1 VIGGVRNPSDRLAHR
16 ENEDGSLPRA
26 LTEDKSHFE
35 PHHSTNDNSHASGAH
50 KKPGLL
56 AKLNPKVDADGDG
69 KAGFMK

>member
-16 ENEDGSLPRA
+16 ENED
-26 LTEDKSHFE
+26 
-35 PHHSTNDNSHASGAH
+35 GAH